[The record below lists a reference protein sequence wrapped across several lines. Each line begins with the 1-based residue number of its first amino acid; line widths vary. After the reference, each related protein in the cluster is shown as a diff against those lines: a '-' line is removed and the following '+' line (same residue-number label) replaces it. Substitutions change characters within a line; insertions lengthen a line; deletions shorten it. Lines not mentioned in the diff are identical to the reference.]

1 MMGLLI
7 LEEKVSSLD
16 YNFKERRTTDDGLL
30 IYTAEELNVGKGGDT
45 DECPFDC
52 WCCF

>member
-1 MMGLLI
+1 MMVSPI
-7 LEEKVSSLD
+7 LGEKVSLWVD
-16 YNFKERRTTDDGLL
+16 NNAERRTTDDGLL

-45 DECPFDC
+45 EDCPFDC